1 MGRFQRGRHRWRER
15 NVVVEYKR
23 HRWPALS
30 STGIVVGSVELNGK
44 DFIAYNMNGSVLGKF
59 SSLMDARHALLMQ
72 HSSHR

>member
-1 MGRFQRGRHRWRER
+1 MGRFQRGRHRWKER

-30 STGIVVGSVELNGK
+30 STGIVVGSVELQGST
-44 DFIAYNMNGSVLGKF
+44 FIAYGISGAPIGKF
-59 SSLMDARHALLMQ
+59 TSLQDARQALLMH